1 MSMPLEYQ
9 PSPVAGMR
17 ALFRRFEALYA
28 GQWQNFVKE
37 VPVADLLKYWTHEL
51 EFFFSSPDGYER
63 INWALKNMPVRPPNA
78 FEFKALCMQA
88 PNRLDAAVLT
98 VASAECDKE
107 KKALVMGQLAILKA
121 SGREDPKAWARD
133 IVQGVRP
140 ASSLASWKFAHAALG
155 LVAPPMPSKQK
166 QGTK

>member
-9 PSPVAGMR
+9 SSPIDGMR

-28 GQWQNFVKE
+28 GHWHNLVKE

-88 PNRLDAAVLT
+88 PNRLDTAVLT
-98 VASAECDKE
+98 VGSTECDKE

-133 IVQGVRP
+133 IVQGIRP

-155 LVAPPMPSKQK
+155 LVAPPMPSKQR
-166 QGTK
+166 QGAK